1 MKKQI
6 IFVLKSTET
15 YLVEALKGLVEFCVE
30 NDCACFVADGAHADA
45 TSLPVFENS
54 PTSHPFLIVTLG
66 GDGTLLR
73 AVRRFYQYDA
83 PFLGIKFG
91 KLGFL
96 TGARL
101 EDAQE
106 AIDGVLHETACVER
120 RNLVQ
125 VKVIQNGACV
135 TTEYALNEVV
145 VGRVPGAPLVTTRLN
160 INNHELYTSSG
171 DGLIVSTSTGST
183 AYALSA
189 GGPIMSPEYAGLVV
203 VPLAS
208 HTLIQRAVV
217 TAPHEIIS
225 IDFPDMARSFV
236 ELTFDGIIAQQ
247 YQHPDRVEVRAAEKD
262 VALIKLDNRLFY
274 ETVASE
280 FFHVQQED

>member
-6 IFVLKSTET
+6 VFVLKNTDD
-15 YLVEALKGLVEFCVE
+15 YLIDALKRLVQYCTSNECE
-30 NDCACFVADGAHADA
+30 CFVADRAHVAA
-45 TSLPVFENS
+45 SGLAVFEDS
-54 PTSHPFLIVTLG
+54 EATRPFLIVTLG

-73 AVRRFYQYDA
+73 AVRLFKQFDA

-96 TGARL
+96 TGATL
-101 EDAQE
+101 EDAQD
-106 AIDGVLHETACVER
+106 AIDGALQGASCIER

-125 VKVIQNGACV
+125 VKVIQDGACV

-145 VGRVPGAPLVTTRLN
+145 VGRVPGAPLVTTRLS
-160 INNHELYTSSG
+160 INDHELYTSSG

-217 TAPHEIIS
+217 TAPHEVIS
-225 IDFPDMARSFV
+225 IDFPDKARAFV
-236 ELTFDGIIAQQ
+236 ELTFDGIIAVQFER
-247 YQHPDRVEVRAAEKD
+247 PDKVEVRAADKD

-280 FFHVQQED
+280 FFRGRQED

>member
-6 IFVLKSTET
+6 VFVLKNTDD
-15 YLVEALKGLVEFCVE
+15 YLIEALKGLAHYCISKECE
-30 NDCACFVADGAHADA
+30 CFVADEVHAA
-45 TSLPVFENS
+45 ASGLAVFEGADGAK
-54 PTSHPFLIVTLG
+54 PFLVVTLG

-73 AVRRFYQYDA
+73 AVRLFKQYDA

-96 TGARL
+96 TGATL
-101 EDAQE
+101 EDAQV
-106 AIDGVLHETACVER
+106 AIDGALQGVACIER

-125 VKVIQNGACV
+125 VKVIQDGACV

-160 INNHELYTSSG
+160 INDHELYTSSG

-217 TAPHEIIS
+217 TAPHEVIS
-225 IDFPDMARSFV
+225 IDFPDKARAFV
-236 ELTFDGIIAQQ
+236 ELTFDGIIAEQ
-247 YQHPDRVEVRAAEKD
+247 YECPDRVEVRAAEKG
-262 VALIKLDNRLFY
+262 VALIKLNNRLFY
-274 ETVASE
+274 ETVAAE
-280 FFHVQQED
+280 FFHGQQEG